1 MNTDERGESS
11 RACKFCW
18 VQTKWGRYKAKIL
31 LETITDN
38 KHYVIVETIDN
49 QFKFNFKTQIIN
61 KNNIDYI

>member
-1 MNTDERGESS
+1 MKMNEQGESS

-38 KHYVIVETIDN
+38 KHYVIVEMIDN
-49 QFKFNFKTQIIN
+49 QFRFNFRTQIIN
-61 KNNIDYI
+61 KNDIEII

>member
-18 VQTKWGRYKAKIL
+18 VQTKWGRYRAKIL

-38 KHYVIVETIDN
+38 RHYVIVEMIDN
-49 QFKFNFKTQIIN
+49 QFKFNFKTQIID
-61 KNNIDYI
+61 KNDIEII